1 MAVDLTNKIHGDF
14 STGSGVWMGYRGD
27 VTGAYIT
34 EEGTGVNYAIYSN
47 KLIREYNEKINEL
60 NQPKS
65 LYIEPNDAGFRYT
78 NKPLLG
84 TYNGAA
90 GAYSTRTVGFG
101 GYLMKVRNDWDL
113 NSSQEAD
120 VRGDINGEISLNS
133 PVEPTGAGIPDYTYA
148 LGNSLGT
155 GSQLGPYEVVTFQ
168 TGVLGKQY
176 KITYVK
182 DAWYE
187 DLSGYNYTYGDEA
200 LSYWLDGNLGE
211 NGLMRWALN
220 GVHNAPNGDSL
231 RYVWGVQY
239 IGFASA
245 WAANTK
251 WSSDGE
257 STESNGYYMFESEST
272 AAGQTAAQNAHNYV
286 VKIEAVHDSLA
297 NWVGTATGYVS
308 TWYDQSHTGS
318 AQNNLTQTTAADQ
331 PIIDNGGTLQTDSS
345 GNAALDF
352 NGSTHHMTLNTGFS
366 STINISGL
374 SSYAVFEND
383 ATGSAQMVSTL
394 GSFADSNKRWYSPLI
409 NVGKFNM
416 NYGAGSAP
424 STTANTNLNLVSM
437 VADQTQGSYKAFLNN
452 SQVGSNGTLENKGG
466 GTALVGVGG
475 LGDSMHFNG
484 KMGEFIF
491 YTGQSVSVNR
501 ESIETDINKHFKIY

>member
-101 GYLMKVRNDWDL
+101 GPLMRVA
-113 NSSQEAD
+113 QEFVSIDEEAVD
-120 VRGDINGEISLNS
+120 VRGDINGNISFNS
-133 PVEPTGAGIPDYTYA
+133 PVMQTGTRPTWTGTQRVYSHEATVSGKKFNVTYLKDVTFRDIKDYYLDETNSANITYGNGNLVDLFSGQQPDDIGDAYIHIPVSYVASFFGDYLITFRPNIYGTD
-148 LGNSLGT
+148 LGNEAPGLGI
-155 GSQLGPYEVVTFQ
+155 GPRTINWVIGIQPV
-168 TGVLGKQY
+168 
-176 KITYVK
+176 
-182 DAWYE
+182 
-187 DLSGYNYTYGDEA
+187 YNT
-200 LSYWLDGNLGE
+200 LGE
-211 NGLMRWALN
+211 WVYDN
-220 GVHNAPNGDSL
+220 P
-231 RYVWGVQY
+231 
-239 IGFASA
+239 
-245 WAANTK
+245 
-251 WSSDGE
+251 SDDVRC
-257 STESNGYYMFESEST
+257 S
-272 AAGQTAAQNAHNYV
+272 
-286 VKIEAVHDSLA
+286 I
-297 NWVGTATGYVS
+297 
-308 TWYDQSHTGS
+308 WYDQSHTGE

-331 PIIDNGGTLQTDSS
+331 PLLCSEGVLKVDSS
-345 GNAALDF
+345 GTTALDF
-352 NGSTHHMTLNTGFS
+352 NGSTQHMVLDTGLS

-374 SSYAVFEND
+374 SSYTVFEND
-383 ATGSAQMVSTL
+383 ATGSAQMVAVL
-394 GSFADSNKRWYSPLI
+394 GSFADSNKRWYCPYI

-475 LGDSMHFNG
+475 MGDSLHFNG

-491 YTGQSVSVNR
+491 YSGQSVSTNR
-501 ESIETDINKHFKIY
+501 ESIESNINKHFKIY